1 MLRRFDGASSGNAPD
16 EVIVEEPLE
25 IRLEGEVVTTT
36 MRTPGHDFELAAGF
50 CFAEGLLE
58 GTAVRA
64 IRYCGTAGSGL
75 DTEFNVVT
83 VETVDRRG
91 PTGARLTRT
100 TSSCGLCGS
109 TAIAELTSRLSPLDA
124 TPAVPATIV
133 ERALDG
139 ARREQELFARTGAVH
154 GAAAFRLSDGEI
166 TVLREDIGRH
176 NAADKVIG
184 RLLLDGELPA
194 GDLGLVLSG
203 RVSLEMV
210 HKAWSAG
217 MAVVVSVGGPSS
229 LAIETARA
237 ANITLVAFARA
248 GRMNVYSGQLA

>member
-1 MLRRFDGASSGNAPD
+1 MVRRFDGDSSSNAPD

-25 IRLEGEVVTTT
+25 IRLDGEVVTTT

-50 CFAEGLLE
+50 CSGEGLLDAN
-58 GTAVRA
+58 AVRT

-83 VETVDRRG
+83 VETVDRRQ
-91 PTGARLTRT
+91 PTRARLTRT

-109 TAIAELTSRLSPLDA
+109 TAISELTSRLLPIE
-124 TPAVPATIV
+124 TPAAISAPIV
-133 ERALDG
+133 ERAIEG

-154 GAAAFRLSDGEI
+154 GAAAFRLDDGEI

-194 GDLGLVLSG
+194 GGLGLVLSG

-210 HKAWSAG
+210 QKAWAAG
-217 MAVVVSVGGPSS
+217 MPVVVSVGGPSS

-237 ANITLVAFARA
+237 ANITLVAFARN

>member
-1 MLRRFDGASSGNAPD
+1 MVRRFDGASSSNAPD

-25 IRLEGEVVTTT
+25 IRLDGEVVTTT

-50 CFAEGLLE
+50 CSGEGLLV
-58 GTAVRA
+58 GTAVRT

-75 DTEFNVVT
+75 ETEFNVVT
-83 VETVDRRG
+83 VETVDGRR
-91 PTGARLTRT
+91 PTRPRLTRT

-109 TAIAELTSRLSPLDA
+109 TAISELTSRLLPLESE
-124 TPAVPATIV
+124 PAISAAIV
-133 ERALDG
+133 ERVIEG

-154 GAAAFRLSDGEI
+154 GAAAFRVDDGGI

-194 GDLGLVLSG
+194 RDLGLVLSG

-210 HKAWSAG
+210 QKAWAAG
-217 MAVVVSVGGPSS
+217 MPVVVSVGGPSS
-229 LAIETARA
+229 LAIDTARA
-237 ANITLVAFARA
+237 ANITLVAFARG
-248 GRMNVYSGQLA
+248 GRMNVYSGSLA